1 MDSHGGAKPPPL
13 LPRCCCCAF
22 LCPCCLQVTVLAVF
36 QKLGADANLFALVL
50 GESLMNDAVAIVLF
64 RSLSTFLQAPV
75 TAVAVLRCV
84 ASMEAKEV
92 IAALTTLRV
101 CARSGEL
108 QLCACS

>member
-1 MDSHGGAKPPPL
+1 M
-13 LPRCCCCAF
+13 
-22 LCPCCLQVTVLAVF
+22 TVLAVF

-84 ASMEAKEV
+84 AAFLGIFLGSMAVSLPSLLFASYMQKY
-92 IAALTTLRV
+92 
-101 CARSGEL
+101 RSACGHPGL
-108 QLCACS
+108 KAPACSS